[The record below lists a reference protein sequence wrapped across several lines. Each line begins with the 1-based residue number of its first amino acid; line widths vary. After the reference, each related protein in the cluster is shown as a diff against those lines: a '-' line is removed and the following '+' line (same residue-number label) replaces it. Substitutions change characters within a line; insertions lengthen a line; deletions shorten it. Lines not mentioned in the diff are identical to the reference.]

1 MTQTAATQ
9 LQEVAGVLRDATRI
23 AIVSH
28 IEPDADAVG
37 SILGL
42 AGGLRQQGKEVSTV
56 LSDPIPPYAEFLA
69 GAPDVLYGWPE
80 GRFDVYVFAD
90 AADITRVG
98 RVYTGDPGRFA
109 GTPMINMDHHRTN
122 PGYGTVNLV
131 VPDAS
136 STSELSFRVLREMD
150 APIDAG
156 TATALLFGIMGDT
169 GSFRNGATTASSF
182 AVASELFNHGA
193 DVQRIAYEQFERKR
207 FDAARLFGDVLDTI
221 KLDRDRRIV
230 SAWLS
235 QEMMR
240 ATGATIDEIEGT
252 AAYLRGIEESDVVMF
267 LKETEDGQVKVS
279 LRSKPGIDVSAIA
292 STLGGGGH
300 RQAAGA
306 TLPGPRDRA
315 YDLLIET
322 YDQLNPR

>member
-1 MTQTAATQ
+1 VTQTAQTA
-9 LQEVAGVLRDATRI
+9 LAEAACLLRDARRI

-42 AGGLRQQGKEVSTV
+42 AGGLRQLGKDVTTA
-56 LSDPIPPYAEFLA
+56 LSDIIPPYAEFLA
-69 GAPDVLYGWPE
+69 GAGEVVHEWPDG
-80 GRFDVYVFAD
+80 GFDVYVFAD
-90 AADITRVG
+90 AADIARVG
-98 RVYTGDPGRFA
+98 RLYTDNPERFA

-136 STSELSFRVLREMD
+136 STSELSFRVLREMG

-169 GSFRNGATTASSF
+169 GSFRNGATTASSLE
-182 AVASELFNHGA
+182 VAADLFRHGA

-221 KLDRDRRIV
+221 RLDRERRIV

-240 ATGATIDEIEGT
+240 ATGATLDEIEGT
-252 AAYLRGIEESDVVMF
+252 AAYLRGIEEADVVMF
-267 LKETEDGQVKVS
+267 LKETEEGEVKVS

-292 STLGGGGH
+292 SALGGGGH
-300 RQAAGA
+300 TQAAGA
-306 TLPGPRDRA
+306 TLPGPRERA
-315 YDLLIET
+315 YELLIET
-322 YDQLNPR
+322 YDRLNPR

>member
-1 MTQTAATQ
+1 MTQIAQTS
-9 LQEVAGVLRDATRI
+9 LQEAAGLLRDARRI
-23 AIVSH
+23 AVISH

-37 SILGL
+37 STLGL
-42 AGGLRQQGKEVSTV
+42 AGGLRQLGKEVTTAF
-56 LSDPIPPYAEFLA
+56 SDPIPPYAEFLA
-69 GAPDVLYGWPE
+69 GAGDVVLQWPE

-90 AADITRVG
+90 AADIARVG
-98 RVYTGDPGRFA
+98 RLYTDNRERFA
-109 GTPMINMDHHRTN
+109 DTPVINMDHHRTN

-136 STSELSFRVLREMD
+136 STSELSFRVLKEMD

-169 GSFRNGATTASSF
+169 GSFRNGATTAGSF
-182 AVASELFNHGA
+182 EAAADLFRHGA

-221 KLDRDRRIV
+221 RLDHERRIV

-240 ATGATIDEIEGT
+240 ATGATLDEIEGT
-252 AAYLRGIEESDVVMF
+252 AAYLRGIEEADVVMF
-267 LKETEDGQVKVS
+267 LKETEEDEVKVS

-292 STLGGGGH
+292 SALGGGGH
-300 RQAAGA
+300 TQAAGA
-306 TLPGPRDRA
+306 TLPGPRERA

-322 YDQLNPR
+322 YDRLNPR

>member
-1 MTQTAATQ
+1 MTSTAPAPLQAAAT
-9 LQEVAGVLRDATRI
+9 LLRDADRI

-42 AGGLRQQGKEVSTV
+42 AGGLRQLGKDVTV
-56 LSDPIPPYAEFLA
+56 ALSDPIPVYAEFLA
-69 GAPDVLYGWPE
+69 GAGDIVYEWPE
-80 GRFDVYVFAD
+80 TSFDVYVFAD
-90 AADITRVG
+90 AADISRVG
-98 RVYTGDPGRFA
+98 RLYLEDRERFA
-109 GTPMINMDHHRTN
+109 GTPIINMDHHGTN
-122 PGYGTVNLV
+122 PRFGAVNLV

-136 STSELSFRVLREMD
+136 STSELSFRVLCEMG
-150 APIDAG
+150 APIDGG

-169 GSFRNGATTASSF
+169 GSFRNGATTAGSF
-182 AVASELFNHGA
+182 EVAAELFRHGA

-221 KLDRDRRIV
+221 RLDRERRIV

-235 QEMMR
+235 QEMMQ
-240 ATGATIDEIEGT
+240 ATGATLDEIEGT
-252 AAYLRGIEESDVVMF
+252 AAYLRGIEEADVVMF
-267 LKETEDGQVKVS
+267 LKETEDGEVKVS

-292 STLGGGGH
+292 SALKGGGH
-300 RQAAGA
+300 KQAAGA
-306 TLPGPRDRA
+306 TLPGPRERA

-322 YDQLNPR
+322 YDRLNPR

>member
-1 MTQTAATQ
+1 MTQTAQTSMH
-9 LQEVAGVLRDATRI
+9 EVTALLRDARRI

-37 SILGL
+37 SVLGL
-42 AGGLRQQGKEVSTV
+42 AGGLRQLGKEVTTAY
-56 LSDPIPPYAEFLA
+56 SDAIPPYAEFLA
-69 GAPDVLYGWPE
+69 GATDVVYEWPDGPY
-80 GRFDVYVFAD
+80 DVYVFAD
-90 AADITRVG
+90 AADIVRVG
-98 RVYTGDPGRFA
+98 RLYADDPERFA
-109 GTPMINMDHHRTN
+109 GTPVINMDHHRTN

-131 VPDAS
+131 DPDAS
-136 STSELSFRVLREMD
+136 STSEISFRVLQEMD
-150 APIDAG
+150 APIDSG

-182 AVASELFNHGA
+182 EVAAELFRHGA

-221 KLDRDRRIV
+221 RLDRERRIV

-235 QEMMR
+235 QEMMH
-240 ATGATIDEIEGT
+240 ATGATLDEIEGT
-252 AAYLRGIEESDVVMF
+252 AAYLRGIEEADVVMF
-267 LKETEDGQVKVS
+267 LKETEEGEVKVS

-292 STLGGGGH
+292 SALKGGGH
-300 RQAAGA
+300 TQAAGA
-306 TLPGPRDRA
+306 TLPGPRERA